1 MASLSALETW
11 CTTVYIHDSAGLIE
25 QYISIE
31 QPNTKFSLVDKVLKY
46 DNEKN
51 NDILVEFDATQINQ
65 EDFVVIQQLAE
76 IIKDS
81 GSIGEF
87 QIGNLKIT
95 INSLTEYQNDLI
107 KI

>member
-1 MASLSALETW
+1 
-11 CTTVYIHDSAGLIE
+11 LIE

-31 QPNTKFSLVDKVLKY
+31 QPNTKFSLVDRVLNY

-51 NDILVEFDATQINQ
+51 NDILVEFDATSINQ
-65 EDFVVIQQLAE
+65 EDFVVIQQLGD

-81 GSIGEF
+81 GDIGTF
-87 QIGNLKIT
+87 QIGNLKII
-95 INSLTEYQNDLI
+95 INKLTEYQNNLI